1 MKAAVL
7 EEFQKP
13 LVVREVPDPTI
24 TAKGAV
30 IRVEANGVC
39 RSDWHAWMGDWDW
52 LGVKLPLPHV
62 LGHEMSGVVEEV
74 GSDVRAFRTGDRVI
88 VPFSQGDGTCPMCQ
102 QGHQNIC
109 DHGQMP
115 GFSYWGGFGRYVHV
129 PDADVNLV
137 RLPDNV
143 GFTEAAALGCRFMT
157 AFHGLIDQA
166 EVRPGEWVA
175 VHGCGGVG
183 LSAIQIA
190 KAAGANVIAVD
201 IADDKL
207 AFAKELGAA
216 ATINA
221 KEVRAAKTIK
231 QLTNGGAH
239 VSVDALGVAATCQA
253 SISSLRKR
261 GRHLQIGMT
270 SRAEQGM
277 IPLPIDVIV
286 NLELRLVGSLG
297 MPVHRY
303 PQMLQMVSEGRLRP
317 GDLVTNTVSIEEA
330 GKTLQSMSD
339 FATMGVTVVTDW

>member
-13 LVVREVPDPTI
+13 LAVREMPDPTV
-24 TAKGAV
+24 TSKGAIV
-30 IRVEANGVC
+30 RVEANGVC

-62 LGHEMSGVVEEV
+62 LGHEFSGVVEEV
-74 GSDVRAFRTGDRVI
+74 GSDVSAFKPGDRVI

-109 DHGQMP
+109 DHGKMP

-137 RLPDNV
+137 TLPESV

-157 AFHGLIDQA
+157 AFHGMIDQA
-166 EVRPGEWVA
+166 KIRPGEWVA

-190 KAAGANVIAVD
+190 SAVGANVIAVD
-201 IADDKL
+201 IAEDKL
-207 AFAKELGAA
+207 AFAKELGAV

-221 KEVRAAKTIK
+221 KQVPAVKAIK
-231 QLTNGGAH
+231 ELTNGGAD
-239 VSVDALGVAATCQA
+239 VSVDALGVSATCQA
-253 SISSLRKR
+253 SILSLRKR

-277 IPLPIDVIV
+277 IALPIDFIV
-286 NLELRLVGSLG
+286 SCEVQMVGSFG

-303 PQMLQMVSEGRLRP
+303 PQLLQMVAQGVLKPGR
-317 GDLVTNTVSIEEA
+317 LVTNTISIEEA
-330 GKTLQSMSD
+330 GAVLSAMSD
-339 FATMGVTVVTDW
+339 FSNMGVTVVTNW